1 MRPPCRRPV
10 PFHGHGKA
18 IIAFFRSFDRKP
30 ICFFRPKACVFI
42 FISLYFLGFFRQVA
56 HVCNQPRETV
66 RCRAVGPGPGRSGSL
81 LAQLTVTNRNYER
94 SLAHVQYLQE
104 RLGESHERVLQLN
117 EEKLAAAGK
126 ADRLDLLEF
135 KSATFQKKFP
145 EFSRIVDVAFR
156 KARRYG
162 FNPNLVLSVIQVE
175 SAFNP
180 LAVST
185 AGAYGLM
192 QVRYCGLEGRAGDRQ
207 GAHLRRRLQ
216 YRPGVAHPE
225 AVSRHR
231 RRQPA
236 ARPFPVQQ
244 RLPVQQ
250 YRLHRQGQFLHLQPG
265 THGSRPPAAS
275 ATRKTDVRR

>member
-1 MRPPCRRPV
+1 MFATNPV
-10 PFHGHGKA
+10 KRFA
-18 IIAFFRSFDRKP
+18 VVLSVLA
-30 ICFFRPKACVFI
+30 
-42 FISLYFLGFFRQVA
+42 LVA
-56 HVCNQPRETV
+56 L
-66 RCRAVGPGPGRSGSL
+66 ASL

-117 EEKLAAAGK
+117 EEKLAQQSK

-162 FNPNLVLSVIQVE
+162 FHPNLVLSVIQVE

-192 QVRYCGLEGRAGDRQ
+192 QVRYSVWKDELEIDKARIFDVDYNIDLGLRILKQYHDIAGGNLSRALFLYNNGYLYNNT
-207 GAHLRRRLQ
+207 G
-216 YRPGVAHPE
+216 YVAKVNASPYNQE
-225 AVSRHR
+225 
-231 RRQPA
+231 PME
-236 ARPFPVQQ
+236 
-244 RLPVQQ
+244 
-250 YRLHRQGQFLHLQPG
+250 
-265 THGSRPPAAS
+265 TAAS
-275 ATRKTDVRR
+275 GVSH